1 MKSCSIG
8 TARDNAP
15 TAVGTLYLLDQ
26 AYAGQ
31 AATLS
36 SSTTGFVAAWTGTLG
51 GVYVFAPS
59 VTLQPLT
66 QYFFYA
72 DTNIETRGS
81 GANPYA
87 GGNLF
92 APNGNDITNPFVSFL
107 AQDTPTFSCRGSAVA
122 EAPDAVP
129 EPASVSL
136 LGLGLAGM
144 GARHWRRRRRA

>member
-1 MKSCSIG
+1 M
-8 TARDNAP
+8 
-15 TAVGTLYLLDQ
+15 
-26 AYAGQ
+26 
-31 AATLS
+31 
-36 SSTTGFVAAWTGTLG
+36 
-51 GVYVFAPS
+51 
-59 VTLQPLT
+59 TLQPLT

-81 GANPYA
+81 GADPYA

-107 AQDTPTFSCRGSAVA
+107 AQDANFQLQGSAVA

-144 GARHWRRRRRA
+144 GARRWRRRRRA